1 MQVVNLLLP
10 LIIGLCIGAIAA
22 WTVAVSRH
30 RAESVGAEARVT
42 ALEAELDRAHADRDR
57 AEQRAL
63 ERERSA
69 RAESLAT
76 ADVLKAIT
84 PVTGHLR
91 TLDEK
96 IGRLEEERREQHG
109 QLSQQLRSAT
119 ESEERL
125 RRAADGLTAAMTSH
139 STRGVWGEVH
149 LRRVV
154 EAAGLLERVDF
165 DVQSTIETETGSARP
180 DLVVHLPG
188 GRHLAV
194 DAKVPFAAHL
204 EASAIPAA
212 ASDEELARKRTLEKR
227 HSQAVR
233 GHIDQLSSKA
243 YWTGVADSPELVIA
257 FLPSES
263 LISAALAA
271 DPSLLDYAF
280 SKRVAL
286 ASPVSLWSVLKTVA
300 HSWRQ
305 DAMTTEA
312 RALFDAS
319 RELHSRL
326 ATTAAHLDKLGRSLG
341 SSVQHY
347 NRFVGSMERSV
358 LPSARRIT
366 ALDAEVPFEKS
377 APVDEA
383 PRELS
388 APEFVEALR
397 DEVDAE

>member
-22 WTVAVSRH
+22 WAVAVSRH

-125 RRAADGLTAAMTSH
+125 RRAADGLAAAMTSH
-139 STRGVWGEVH
+139 STRGVWGEVQ

-165 DVQSTIETETGSARP
+165 DVQSAIETETGSARP

-204 EASAIPAA
+204 EASAIPAT
-212 ASDEELARKRTLEKR
+212 ASDEELARKRSLEKR

-233 GHIDQLSSKA
+233 GHIDQLASKA

-366 ALDAEVPFEKS
+366 ALDAEVPFENS